1 MPRRKNEKRRHMEKK
16 PKIGFKA
23 FDKDFK
29 CQEFQFEVGKTYK
42 HDGDLSMC
50 KRGFHYCKYPLSV
63 FNYKDLIDSRFAQV
77 ESIGVEETDKD
88 KTVSAELKI
97 EKEINFVDMIKAKI
111 EIVFSFCFKSK
122 SKKTISSGYSSKLAA
137 SGYCSKLAASGDY
150 SKLAASGDY
159 SQLAASGYS
168 SKLAASGNGSQLAA
182 SGDYSQLAASG
193 YCSKLAA
200 SGYCSKLAA
209 SGYSSQL
216 AASGDYSKLAASGD
230 YSQLELNGKDSI
242 GAGIGINNKAK
253 GKDGNWIVLA
263 EWKNYKPIHVKV
275 GKIGEGLKEDVWYT
289 LEDGEF
295 VEVR

>member
-1 MPRRKNEKRRHMEKK
+1 MENKK
-16 PKIGFKA
+16 GYKC

-97 EKEINFVDMIKAKI
+97 EKEINFVDMIKAQI

-137 SGYCSKLAASGDY
+137 SGYCSKLAASGY
-150 SKLAASGDY
+150 Y
-159 SQLAASGYS
+159 
-168 SKLAASGNGSQLAA
+168 
-182 SGDYSQLAASG
+182 
-193 YCSKLAA
+193 SKLAA
-200 SGYCSKLAA
+200 SGYC
-209 SGYSSQL
+209 SQL

>member
-1 MPRRKNEKRRHMEKK
+1 MEKK

-97 EKEINFVDMIKAKI
+97 EKEINFVDMIKAQI

-137 SGYCSKLAASGDY
+137 SGYCSKLAASGY
-150 SKLAASGDY
+150 
-159 SQLAASGYS
+159 
-168 SKLAASGNGSQLAA
+168 
-182 SGDYSQLAASG
+182 
-193 YCSKLAA
+193 
-200 SGYCSKLAA
+200 
-209 SGYSSQL
+209 
-216 AASGDYSKLAASGD
+216 YSKLAASGD